1 MGLGLRCLQYL
12 LVKAPE
18 LASCPFQ
25 TYSLCSHCCRLAP
38 PPRQTTSLKSLPQGL
53 LLGELNPSATSHVS
67 FVLGHTETAT
77 VSLEEH
83 GTLGLQAQKGL
94 AVSLD
99 LSLLPEAG
107 RLSEMAGTDPH
118 AELSQTHTGAGG
130 VGGGT
135 APDPPHAHTQHPAP
149 PVMRGDAKLGAGGWG
164 TGHRANNRVQTSRFS

>member
-25 TYSLCSHCCRLAP
+25 TYSLCSHCCRLPP
-38 PPRQTTSLKSLPQGL
+38 PPRQTTSLKPLPQGL
-53 LLGELNPSATSHVS
+53 LLGELNPSAMSRVS

-77 VSLEEH
+77 VSLEER
-83 GTLGLQAQKGL
+83 GTLGSQAQKGL

-99 LSLLPEAG
+99 LFLPPEAG

-118 AELSQTHTGAGG
+118 AGLSQTHGGGWDSASLSPPPPPASSPAGNEGRCKAGG
-130 VGGGT
+130 G
-135 APDPPHAHTQHPAP
+135 Q
-149 PVMRGDAKLGAGGWG
+149 
-164 TGHRANNRVQTSRFS
+164 RAQSKQPGSNLEV